1 LKKSQINLLLNVVYQ
16 YQNVLYLIMSP
27 PFLPHTIT
35 SDLLQDSNIVVNKD
49 EVLKSTNF
57 QDLCEVVMK
66 LKQKLWSSSD
76 NDINISSNLIRKSLN
91 KLRVELRTKRAIHE
105 YDENEGENELLSKCK
120 LKIFFLVLKLM
131 LI

>member
-1 LKKSQINLLLNVVYQ
+1 
-16 YQNVLYLIMSP
+16 MSP

-49 EVLKSTNF
+49 EVLKSSNF

-91 KLRVELRTKRAIHE
+91 KLRVELRTKQAIHE